1 MSNTVQC
8 LLNLNTK
15 VMKDKLTNEMIKD
28 LANRLG
34 IEPALLKA
42 VQIVEAAGRDGF
54 LSDGRPQILFEGHI
68 MYKEFHKKFP
78 DRDLDYLCKRFS
90 TVFYPKWDKSKY
102 FGGLGE
108 YKRLELAKEID
119 EECALKATSWGMF
132 QIMGFNHNLCGCKD
146 VFDFVHKMSES
157 HEKQLELMYY
167 FMNNSGCL
175 KELKE
180 KDWAGFAKKYNGP
193 GYAQNA
199 YDQKLRNAYENF
211 KNKL

>member
-1 MSNTVQC
+1 
-8 LLNLNTK
+8 
-15 VMKDKLTNEMIKD
+15 MKDKLTNEMIKD
-28 LANRLG
+28 LANRLS

-78 DRDLDYLCKRFS
+78 DRDLAYLCKKFS
-90 TVFYPKWDKSKY
+90 MVFYPKWDKSKY

-211 KNKL
+211 KNKV

>member
-1 MSNTVQC
+1 
-8 LLNLNTK
+8 
-15 VMKDKLTNEMIKD
+15 MKDKLTNEMIKD

-42 VQIVEAAGRDGF
+42 VQLVEAAGRDGF

-90 TVFYPKWDKSKY
+90 MVFYPKWDKSKY

>member
-1 MSNTVQC
+1 
-8 LLNLNTK
+8 
-15 VMKDKLTNEMIKD
+15 MKDKLTNEMIKD

-42 VQIVEAAGRDGF
+42 VQIVEAAGGDGF

-108 YKRLELAKEID
+108 YKRLKLAKEID

>member
-1 MSNTVQC
+1 
-8 LLNLNTK
+8 
-15 VMKDKLTNEMIKD
+15 MKDKLTNEMIKD
-28 LANRLG
+28 LANRLD

-90 TVFYPKWDKSKY
+90 TIFYPKWDKSKY

-180 KDWAGFAKKYNGP
+180 RDWAGFAKKYNGP

>member
-1 MSNTVQC
+1 
-8 LLNLNTK
+8 
-15 VMKDKLTNEMIKD
+15 MKDKLTNEMIKD

-54 LSDGRPQILFEGHI
+54 LPDGRPQILFEGHI

-211 KNKL
+211 KISYEKMSLQ

>member
-1 MSNTVQC
+1 MR
-8 LLNLNTK
+8 
-15 VMKDKLTNEMIKD
+15 DKLTNEMIKD

-42 VQIVEAAGRDGF
+42 VQIVEAAGRNGF

-78 DRDLDYLCKRFS
+78 DRDLNYLCKRFS
-90 TVFYPKWDKSKY
+90 MVFYPKWDKSKY

>member
-1 MSNTVQC
+1 
-8 LLNLNTK
+8 
-15 VMKDKLTNEMIKD
+15 MKDKLTNEMIKD

-54 LSDGRPQILFEGHI
+54 LSDGKPQILFEGHI

-78 DRDLDYLCKRFS
+78 DRDLAYLCKKFS
-90 TVFYPKWDKSKY
+90 MVFYPKWDKSKY

>member
-1 MSNTVQC
+1 
-8 LLNLNTK
+8 
-15 VMKDKLTNEMIKD
+15 MKNDLTNEMIKD

-78 DRDLDYLCKRFS
+78 DRDLAYLCKKFS
-90 TVFYPKWDKSKY
+90 MVFYPKWDKSKY

>member
-1 MSNTVQC
+1 
-8 LLNLNTK
+8 
-15 VMKDKLTNEMIKD
+15 MKDKLTNEMIKD

-78 DRDLDYLCKRFS
+78 DRDLAYLCKKFS
-90 TVFYPKWDKSKY
+90 MVFYPKWDKSKY

-146 VFDFVHKMSES
+146 VSDFVHKMSES

>member
-1 MSNTVQC
+1 
-8 LLNLNTK
+8 
-15 VMKDKLTNEMIKD
+15 MKDKLTNEMIKD

-54 LSDGRPQILFEGHI
+54 LSDGRPQALFEGHI

-193 GYAQNA
+193 GYAKNA

-211 KNKL
+211 KNKI

>member
-1 MSNTVQC
+1 
-8 LLNLNTK
+8 
-15 VMKDKLTNEMIKD
+15 MKNGLTNEMIKD
-28 LANRLG
+28 LANRLS

-78 DRDLDYLCKRFS
+78 DRDLAYLCKKFS
-90 TVFYPKWDKSKY
+90 TVFYPKWAKSKY

>member
-1 MSNTVQC
+1 
-8 LLNLNTK
+8 
-15 VMKDKLTNEMIKD
+15 MKDKLTNEMIKD
-28 LANRLG
+28 LANRLD

-211 KNKL
+211 KNKI

>member
-1 MSNTVQC
+1 ME
-8 LLNLNTK
+8 
-15 VMKDKLTNEMIKD
+15 DKLTNEMIKD

-78 DRDLDYLCKRFS
+78 DRDLAYLCKKFS
-90 TVFYPKWDKSKY
+90 MVFYPKWDKSKY

-132 QIMGFNHNLCGCKD
+132 QIMGFNYNLCGCKD

-211 KNKL
+211 KNKI

>member
-1 MSNTVQC
+1 
-8 LLNLNTK
+8 
-15 VMKDKLTNEMIKD
+15 MKDKLTNEMIKD

-90 TVFYPKWDKSKY
+90 MVFYPKWDKSKY

-108 YKRLELAKEID
+108 YKRLKLAKEID

>member
-1 MSNTVQC
+1 
-8 LLNLNTK
+8 
-15 VMKDKLTNEMIKD
+15 MKDKLTNEMIKD

-42 VQIVEAAGRDGF
+42 VQIVEAADRDGF

-78 DRDLDYLCKRFS
+78 DRDLAYLCKKFS
-90 TVFYPKWDKSKY
+90 MVFYPKWDKSKY

>member
-1 MSNTVQC
+1 
-8 LLNLNTK
+8 
-15 VMKDKLTNEMIKD
+15 MKDKLTNEMIKD

-90 TVFYPKWDKSKY
+90 MVFYPKWNKSKY

-157 HEKQLELMYY
+157 REKQLELMYY

>member
-1 MSNTVQC
+1 
-8 LLNLNTK
+8 
-15 VMKDKLTNEMIKD
+15 MKDKLTNEMIKD

-42 VQIVEAAGRDGF
+42 VQLVEAAGRDGF
-54 LSDGRPQILFEGHI
+54 LADGRPQILFEGHI

-90 TVFYPKWDKSKY
+90 TVFYPTWDKSKY

>member
-1 MSNTVQC
+1 
-8 LLNLNTK
+8 
-15 VMKDKLTNEMIKD
+15 MKNGLTNEMIKD

-90 TVFYPKWDKSKY
+90 MVFYPKWDKSKY

-175 KELKE
+175 KELKK

>member
-1 MSNTVQC
+1 
-8 LLNLNTK
+8 
-15 VMKDKLTNEMIKD
+15 MKDKLTNEMIKD

-42 VQIVEAAGRDGF
+42 VQLVEAAGRDGF
-54 LSDGRPQILFEGHI
+54 LDNGRPQILFEGHI
-68 MYKEFHKKFP
+68 MYREFHKKFP
-78 DRDLDYLCKRFS
+78 DRDLAYLCKRFS

-119 EECALKATSWGMF
+119 EECSLKATSWGMF

>member
-1 MSNTVQC
+1 ME
-8 LLNLNTK
+8 
-15 VMKDKLTNEMIKD
+15 DKLTNEMIKD

-42 VQIVEAAGRDGF
+42 VQLVEAAGRDGF
-54 LSDGRPQILFEGHI
+54 LADGRPQILFEGHI
-68 MYKEFHKKFP
+68 MYREFHKKFP

-90 TVFYPKWDKSKY
+90 MVFYPKWDKSKY

-132 QIMGFNHNLCGCKD
+132 QIMGFNYNLCGCKD

-180 KDWAGFAKKYNGP
+180 KDWAGFAKRYNGP

>member
-1 MSNTVQC
+1 
-8 LLNLNTK
+8 
-15 VMKDKLTNEMIKD
+15 MKDKLTNEMIKD
-28 LANRLG
+28 LANRLD

-108 YKRLELAKEID
+108 YKRLELAREID